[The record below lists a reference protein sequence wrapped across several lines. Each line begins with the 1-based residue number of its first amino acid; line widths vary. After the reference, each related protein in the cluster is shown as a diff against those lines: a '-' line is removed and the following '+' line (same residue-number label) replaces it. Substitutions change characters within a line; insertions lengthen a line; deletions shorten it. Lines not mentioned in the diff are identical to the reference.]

1 MYASYYKPYLF
12 LFFFLLVMPS
22 LGAAEESRD
31 SGVEENHSN
40 I

>member
-1 MYASYYKPYLF
+1 MLLIINLIYFY
-12 LFFFLLVMPS
+12 FFFLLVMPS